1 MEGPFTRE
9 MLPLAVPSG
18 LAVRRT
24 RTEDGFR
31 DDPVAVRQLEV
42 IRRLLREADG
52 AVTATDTSREGQMV
66 ARNLY
71 DYLGFKGK
79 TERLWLSSLTDKAIR
94 EAFLDLRPDS
104 LYEGLYL
111 AGRARR
117 EADRIIGY
125 NASLALGM
133 AAGKKNHSLGRVQ
146 TPVLALVSRRY
157 LENRDFNAVPYYRL
171 ELSVL
176 KDGKE
181 LVFTCPEKYTQQQEA
196 VVARNR
202 IATSRVATVIHAE
215 RKETVEEPPLL
226 HDLASLQKEANLRM
240 GLTAGQTA
248 SALQRLYEGGYISY
262 PRTSCRYI
270 RKDMPEDM
278 PALLSL
284 LKDDPCFARH
294 AETPEGRELSARAA
308 DDDKVT
314 GHHAIIIT
322 ENIPGKLPLD
332 EQNLYR
338 MVAGRMLEA
347 FSGDCTK
354 EEADVRIECGGIL
367 FEAGYRRTVHAG
379 WKNVHDGTG
388 KEEDTMFPSWGQDE
402 VLPVTDISVRSVE
415 TCPVPLFTEA
425 SLLSEMER
433 CGLGTPSTRAGVIE
447 LLIARRY
454 VERQGCGL
462 LPTPKGLE
470 VYEAV
475 RDKLIADPEMT
486 ARWEKD
492 LQEIE
497 RGKLDADVFIQKVGK
512 YARQIVEELSAV
524 RFEHPGPPRHRCPK
538 CGMETLT
545 LHRKVARCGDPDC
558 AFLLFRTFNAREL
571 TDGEMLCLL
580 EGKKTDF
587 LPFVSRKGKPYEASL
602 KMDENYRIEMTFRDI
617 PVERQPLP
625 AGDPSVMQAADIPV
639 ETPHPG
645 QLP

>member
-1 MEGPFTRE
+1 

-18 LAVRRT
+18 LAVRQT

-31 DDPVAVRQLEV
+31 DDPVAVRQLE
-42 IRRLLREADG
+42 IIGRLLWEADG
-52 AVTATDTSREGQMV
+52 AVTATDTSREGQLV

-79 TERLWLSSLTDKAIR
+79 TERLWLSSLTDDTIR
-94 EAFLDLRPDS
+94 KAFLDLRPDS

-133 AAGKKNHSLGRVQ
+133 AAKRKNHSLGRVQ
-146 TPVLALVSRRY
+146 TPVLALISRRY
-157 LENRDFNAVPYYRL
+157 MENRDFNAVPYYRL

-181 LVFTCPEKYTQQQEA
+181 LVFTCPEKYMQQQEA
-196 VVARNR
+196 VAVRNR
-202 IATSRVATVIHAE
+202 IAASRAATVIQAE

-226 HDLASLQKEANLRM
+226 YDLASLQKEANLRM

-262 PRTSCRYI
+262 PRTSCRHI
-270 RKDMPEDM
+270 REDMLERM

-294 AETPEGRELSARAA
+294 AEALEGRKLSTRTA
-308 DDDKVT
+308 DDGKVT

-322 ENIPGKLPLD
+322 ESIPGKLPLD

-338 MVAGRMLEA
+338 MVAGRMLET
-347 FSGDCTK
+347 FSGDCTE
-354 EEADVRIECGGIL
+354 EEADVRIECGGNL

-379 WKNVHDGTG
+379 WKSVHNRAG
-388 KEEDTMFPSWGQDE
+388 KEEGTVFPFWEQGE
-402 VLPVTDISVRSVE
+402 VLPVTDISVRSGE
-415 TCPVPLFTEA
+415 TSPKPLFTEA

-433 CGLGTPSTRAGVIE
+433 YGLGTPSTRAGVIE

-454 VERQGCGL
+454 AERQGCGL

-475 RDKLIADPEMT
+475 RDKLIAAPEMT

-497 RGKLDADVFIQKVGK
+497 RGELDADVFIQKVEE
-512 YARQIVEELSAV
+512 YARQIVEELSKV
-524 RFEHPGPPRHRCPK
+524 RFEHPEPSLHRCPK
-538 CGMETLT
+538 CGMETLV

-571 TDGEMLCLL
+571 TDEEMLCLL

-587 LPFVSRKGKPYEASL
+587 LPFVSKKGRPYEASL
-602 KMDENYRIEMTFRDI
+602 KMDENYRIEMTFR
-617 PVERQPLP
+617 PPTER
-625 AGDPSVMQAADIPV
+625 
-639 ETPHPG
+639 
-645 QLP
+645 

>member
-1 MEGPFTRE
+1 

-31 DDPVAVRQLEV
+31 DAPVAVRQLEV

-181 LVFTCPEKYTQQQEA
+181 LVFTCPEKYMQQLGA
-196 VVARNR
+196 VAARNR
-202 IATSRVATVIHAE
+202 IAASRVATVIHAE

-270 RKDMPEDM
+270 RQDMPEDM

-294 AETPEGRELSARAA
+294 AETPEGRALSARAA
-308 DDDKVT
+308 DDGKVT

-415 TCPVPLFTEA
+415 TSPVPLFTEA

-497 RGKLDADVFIQKVGK
+497 RGELDADVFIQKVGK

-617 PVERQPLP
+617 PIERQPLP

>member
-1 MEGPFTRE
+1 
-9 MLPLAVPSG
+9 
-18 LAVRRT
+18 
-24 RTEDGFR
+24 
-31 DDPVAVRQLEV
+31 
-42 IRRLLREADG
+42 
-52 AVTATDTSREGQMV
+52 
-66 ARNLY
+66 
-71 DYLGFKGK
+71 
-79 TERLWLSSLTDKAIR
+79 
-94 EAFLDLRPDS
+94 
-104 LYEGLYL
+104 
-111 AGRARR
+111 
-117 EADRIIGY
+117 
-125 NASLALGM
+125 
-133 AAGKKNHSLGRVQ
+133 
-146 TPVLALVSRRY
+146 
-157 LENRDFNAVPYYRL
+157 
-171 ELSVL
+171 
-176 KDGKE
+176 
-181 LVFTCPEKYTQQQEA
+181 
-196 VVARNR
+196 
-202 IATSRVATVIHAE
+202 
-215 RKETVEEPPLL
+215 
-226 HDLASLQKEANLRM
+226 
-240 GLTAGQTA
+240 
-248 SALQRLYEGGYISY
+248 
-262 PRTSCRYI
+262 
-270 RKDMPEDM
+270 MPEDM

-538 CGMETLT
+538 FGMETLT

>member
-1 MEGPFTRE
+1 M
-9 MLPLAVPSG
+9 
-18 LAVRRT
+18 
-24 RTEDGFR
+24 
-31 DDPVAVRQLEV
+31 
-42 IRRLLREADG
+42 
-52 AVTATDTSREGQMV
+52 
-66 ARNLY
+66 
-71 DYLGFKGK
+71 
-79 TERLWLSSLTDKAIR
+79 
-94 EAFLDLRPDS
+94 
-104 LYEGLYL
+104 
-111 AGRARR
+111 
-117 EADRIIGY
+117 
-125 NASLALGM
+125 
-133 AAGKKNHSLGRVQ
+133 
-146 TPVLALVSRRY
+146 
-157 LENRDFNAVPYYRL
+157 
-171 ELSVL
+171 
-176 KDGKE
+176 
-181 LVFTCPEKYTQQQEA
+181 QQQEA
-196 VVARNR
+196 VAARNR
-202 IATSRVATVIHAE
+202 IAASRVATVIQAE

-270 RKDMPEDM
+270 RQDMPEDM

-308 DDDKVT
+308 DDGKVT

-379 WKNVHDGTG
+379 WKNVHNGTG

-497 RGKLDADVFIQKVGK
+497 RGELDADVFIQKVGK

>member
-1 MEGPFTRE
+1 
-9 MLPLAVPSG
+9 ML
-18 LAVRRT
+18 T
-24 RTEDGFR
+24 
-31 DDPVAVRQLEV
+31 
-42 IRRLLREADG
+42 
-52 AVTATDTSREGQMV
+52 
-66 ARNLY
+66 
-71 DYLGFKGK
+71 
-79 TERLWLSSLTDKAIR
+79 
-94 EAFLDLRPDS
+94 
-104 LYEGLYL
+104 
-111 AGRARR
+111 
-117 EADRIIGY
+117 
-125 NASLALGM
+125 
-133 AAGKKNHSLGRVQ
+133 
-146 TPVLALVSRRY
+146 
-157 LENRDFNAVPYYRL
+157 
-171 ELSVL
+171 
-176 KDGKE
+176 
-181 LVFTCPEKYTQQQEA
+181 
-196 VVARNR
+196 
-202 IATSRVATVIHAE
+202 
-215 RKETVEEPPLL
+215 
-226 HDLASLQKEANLRM
+226 
-240 GLTAGQTA
+240 
-248 SALQRLYEGGYISY
+248 
-262 PRTSCRYI
+262 
-270 RKDMPEDM
+270 
-278 PALLSL
+278 
-284 LKDDPCFARH
+284 
-294 AETPEGRELSARAA
+294 
-308 DDDKVT
+308 
-314 GHHAIIIT
+314 
-322 ENIPGKLPLD
+322 
-332 EQNLYR
+332 
-338 MVAGRMLEA
+338 
-347 FSGDCTK
+347 TK

-379 WKNVHDGTG
+379 WKNVHNGTG

-470 VYEAV
+470 VYKAV

-497 RGKLDADVFIQKVGK
+497 RGELDADVFIQKVGK

-617 PVERQPLP
+617 PIERQPLP

>member
-1 MEGPFTRE
+1 M
-9 MLPLAVPSG
+9 
-18 LAVRRT
+18 
-24 RTEDGFR
+24 
-31 DDPVAVRQLEV
+31 
-42 IRRLLREADG
+42 
-52 AVTATDTSREGQMV
+52 
-66 ARNLY
+66 
-71 DYLGFKGK
+71 
-79 TERLWLSSLTDKAIR
+79 
-94 EAFLDLRPDS
+94 
-104 LYEGLYL
+104 
-111 AGRARR
+111 
-117 EADRIIGY
+117 
-125 NASLALGM
+125 
-133 AAGKKNHSLGRVQ
+133 
-146 TPVLALVSRRY
+146 
-157 LENRDFNAVPYYRL
+157 
-171 ELSVL
+171 
-176 KDGKE
+176 
-181 LVFTCPEKYTQQQEA
+181 
-196 VVARNR
+196 
-202 IATSRVATVIHAE
+202 
-215 RKETVEEPPLL
+215 RK
-226 HDLASLQKEANLRM
+226 R
-240 GLTAGQTA
+240 
-248 SALQRLYEGGYISY
+248 
-262 PRTSCRYI
+262 
-270 RKDMPEDM
+270 
-278 PALLSL
+278 LLSL
-284 LKDDPCFARH
+284 LLLSICGSMLFAQEPLDIDDVEQVPLGDFTYQWRNICDRTPLHGKCRIILSYRSYTIAHFNKDGILDGLYEKYEDNHLVQKLTYVKGILRGKGYEYYTDGTVKKECVWNEQGKIDRLMIEYNRIGRTEWDYKNGEVDDPCFARH

>member
-1 MEGPFTRE
+1 MEGPLTRE
-9 MLPLAVPSG
+9 MLPLALPSG
-18 LAVRRT
+18 LAVRQT
-24 RTEDGFR
+24 RTEEGFR

-52 AVTATDTSREGQMV
+52 AVTATDTSREGQLV

-71 DYLGFKGK
+71 DYLGFKGE
-79 TERLWLSSLTDKAIR
+79 TERLWLSSLTEGAIR

-146 TPVLALVSRRY
+146 TPVLALISRRY
-157 LENRDFNAVPYYRL
+157 LESRDFTAVPYYRL
-171 ELSVL
+171 ELSAI

-181 LVFTCPEKYTQQQEA
+181 LVFTCPEKYTQQEA
-196 VVARNR
+196 VAARNR
-202 IATSRVATVIHAE
+202 IAASRVATVIQAE

-226 HDLASLQKEANLRM
+226 YDLASLQKEANLRM

-248 SALQRLYEGGYISY
+248 SILQRLYEGGYISY
-262 PRTSCRYI
+262 PRTSCRHI
-270 RKDMPEDM
+270 REDM
-278 PALLSL
+278 LEKVPALLSL
-284 LKDDPCFARH
+284 LKDNPRLARH
-294 AETPEGRELSARAA
+294 AEALEGRALPTRAA
-308 DDDKVT
+308 DDGKVS

-322 ENIPGKLPLD
+322 ESVPGKLPLD
-332 EQNLYR
+332 EQILYW
-338 MVAGRMLEA
+338 MIAGRMLEA
-347 FSGDCTK
+347 FSDDCTG
-354 EEADVRIECGGIL
+354 EDVNVCLECGGIR

-379 WKNVHDGTG
+379 WKSVYSETG
-388 KEEDTMFPSWGQDE
+388 KEEDTVFSSWEQGE
-402 VLPVTDISVRSVE
+402 VLPVTDISVRSEV
-415 TCPVPLFTEA
+415 TSPGPLFTEA
-425 SLLSEMER
+425 SLLSEMEWY
-433 CGLGTPSTRAGVIE
+433 GLGTPSTRAGVIE

-475 RDKLIADPEMT
+475 RDKLIAAPEMT

-492 LQEIE
+492 LLEIE
-497 RGKLDADVFIQKVGK
+497 RGGLDANVFIQKVEE
-512 YARQIVEELSAV
+512 YARQIVEELSKV
-524 RFEHPGPPRHRCPK
+524 RFEHPEPPRYRCPK

-571 TDGEMLCLL
+571 TDEEMLCLL

-587 LPFVSRKGKPYEASL
+587 LPFVSRKGRPYEASL
-602 KMDENYRIEMTFRDI
+602 KMDENYRIEMTFRDT

-625 AGDPSVMQAADIPV
+625 VGDPSIMQAADIPV
-639 ETPHPG
+639 ETPRPG

>member
-1 MEGPFTRE
+1 
-9 MLPLAVPSG
+9 
-18 LAVRRT
+18 
-24 RTEDGFR
+24 
-31 DDPVAVRQLEV
+31 
-42 IRRLLREADG
+42 
-52 AVTATDTSREGQMV
+52 MV

-181 LVFTCPEKYTQQQEA
+181 LVFTCPEKYMQQQEA
-196 VVARNR
+196 VAARNR
-202 IATSRVATVIHAE
+202 IAASRVATVIQAE

-270 RKDMPEDM
+270 RQDMPEDM
-278 PALLSL
+278 PVLLSL

-294 AETPEGRELSARAA
+294 AETPEGRALSARAA
-308 DDDKVT
+308 DDGKVT

-388 KEEDTMFPSWGQDE
+388 KEEDTMFPSWEQDE

-415 TCPVPLFTEA
+415 TCL
-425 SLLSEMER
+425 
-433 CGLGTPSTRAGVIE
+433 
-447 LLIARRY
+447 
-454 VERQGCGL
+454 
-462 LPTPKGLE
+462 
-470 VYEAV
+470 
-475 RDKLIADPEMT
+475 
-486 ARWEKD
+486 
-492 LQEIE
+492 
-497 RGKLDADVFIQKVGK
+497 
-512 YARQIVEELSAV
+512 
-524 RFEHPGPPRHRCPK
+524 
-538 CGMETLT
+538 
-545 LHRKVARCGDPDC
+545 
-558 AFLLFRTFNAREL
+558 
-571 TDGEMLCLL
+571 
-580 EGKKTDF
+580 
-587 LPFVSRKGKPYEASL
+587 
-602 KMDENYRIEMTFRDI
+602 
-617 PVERQPLP
+617 
-625 AGDPSVMQAADIPV
+625 
-639 ETPHPG
+639 
-645 QLP
+645 

>member
-1 MEGPFTRE
+1 M
-9 MLPLAVPSG
+9 
-18 LAVRRT
+18 
-24 RTEDGFR
+24 
-31 DDPVAVRQLEV
+31 
-42 IRRLLREADG
+42 
-52 AVTATDTSREGQMV
+52 
-66 ARNLY
+66 
-71 DYLGFKGK
+71 
-79 TERLWLSSLTDKAIR
+79 
-94 EAFLDLRPDS
+94 
-104 LYEGLYL
+104 
-111 AGRARR
+111 
-117 EADRIIGY
+117 
-125 NASLALGM
+125 
-133 AAGKKNHSLGRVQ
+133 
-146 TPVLALVSRRY
+146 
-157 LENRDFNAVPYYRL
+157 
-171 ELSVL
+171 
-176 KDGKE
+176 
-181 LVFTCPEKYTQQQEA
+181 QQQEA
-196 VVARNR
+196 VAARNR
-202 IATSRVATVIHAE
+202 IAASRVATVIQAE

-270 RKDMPEDM
+270 RQDMPEDM

-294 AETPEGRELSARAA
+294 AETPEGRALSARAA
-308 DDDKVT
+308 DDGKVT

-454 VERQGCGL
+454 VERQGCDL

-497 RGKLDADVFIQKVGK
+497 RGELDADVFIQKVGK

-524 RFEHPGPPRHRCPK
+524 RFEHPGLPRHRCPK

-571 TDGEMLCLL
+571 TDEEMLCLL

>member
-1 MEGPFTRE
+1 

-18 LAVRRT
+18 LAVRQT

-31 DDPVAVRQLEV
+31 DDPVAVKQLDV

-52 AVTATDTSREGQMV
+52 AVTATDTSREGQLV

-71 DYLGFKGK
+71 DYLGFKGE
-79 TERLWLSSLTDKAIR
+79 TERLWLSSLTDDAIR
-94 EAFLDLRPDS
+94 KAFLDLRPDR
-104 LYEGLYL
+104 LYEGPYL
-111 AGRARR
+111 AGWARR

-133 AAGKKNHSLGRVQ
+133 AAKRKNHSLGRVQ
-146 TPVLALVSRRY
+146 TPVLALISRRY

-181 LVFTCPEKYTQQQEA
+181 LVFTCPEKYMQQQA
-196 VVARNR
+196 VAARNR
-202 IATSRVATVIHAE
+202 IAASRVATVIQAE

-226 HDLASLQKEANLRM
+226 YDLASLQKKANLRM

-262 PRTSCRYI
+262 PRTSCRHI
-270 RKDMPEDM
+270 REDMLERM

-294 AETPEGRELSARAA
+294 AEALEGRKLSARTA
-308 DDDKVT
+308 DDGKVT

-322 ENIPGKLPLD
+322 ESIPGKLPLD
-332 EQNLYR
+332 EQDLYR

-379 WKNVHDGTG
+379 WKNVHNGAG
-388 KEEDTMFPSWGQDE
+388 KKEDTVFPFWEQDE
-402 VLPVTDISVRSVE
+402 VLPVTDISVRSEV
-415 TCPVPLFTEA
+415 TSPGPLFTEA
-425 SLLSEMER
+425 SLLSEMEWY
-433 CGLGTPSTRAGVIE
+433 GLGTPSTRACVIE

-454 VERQGCGL
+454 VERQGRGL

-497 RGKLDADVFIQKVGK
+497 RGELDADVFIQKVEE
-512 YARQIVEELSAV
+512 YARQIVKELSEV
-524 RFEHPGPPRHRCPK
+524 RFEHPEPSRHRCPK

-571 TDGEMLCLL
+571 TDEEMLCLL

-587 LPFVSRKGKPYEASL
+587 LPFVSRKGRPYEASL
-602 KMDENYRIEMTFRDI
+602 KMDENYRIGMTFRDT

-639 ETPHPG
+639 ETPRPG

>member
-1 MEGPFTRE
+1 

-18 LAVRRT
+18 LAVRQT

-31 DDPVAVRQLEV
+31 DDPVAVRQLE
-42 IRRLLREADG
+42 IIGRLLREADG
-52 AVTATDTSREGQMV
+52 AVTATDTSREGQLV

-79 TERLWLSSLTDKAIR
+79 TERLWLSSLTDDAIR
-94 EAFLDLRPDS
+94 KAFLDLRPDS

-133 AAGKKNHSLGRVQ
+133 AAKRKNHSLGRVQ
-146 TPVLALVSRRY
+146 TPVLALISRRY

-196 VVARNR
+196 VAVRNR
-202 IATSRVATVIHAE
+202 IAASRAATVIQAE

-226 HDLASLQKEANLRM
+226 YDLASLQKEANLRM

-262 PRTSCRYI
+262 PRTSCRHI
-270 RKDMPEDM
+270 REDM
-278 PALLSL
+278 LERMPTLLSL
-284 LKDDPCFARH
+284 LKDDPCFARY
-294 AETPEGRELSARAA
+294 AEALEGRKLSIRTA
-308 DDDKVT
+308 DDGKVT

-322 ENIPGKLPLD
+322 ESIPGKLPLD

-347 FSGDCTK
+347 FSGDCTE
-354 EEADVRIECGGIL
+354 EEADIRIEYGGSL

-379 WKNVHDGTG
+379 WKSVHNRAG
-388 KEEDTMFPSWGQDE
+388 KEEDTVFPFWEQGE
-402 VLPVTDISVRSVE
+402 VLPVTDISVRSGE
-415 TCPVPLFTEA
+415 TSPEPLFTEA

-433 CGLGTPSTRAGVIE
+433 YGLGTPSTRAGVIE

-475 RDKLIADPEMT
+475 GDKLIAAPEMT

-497 RGKLDADVFIQKVGK
+497 RGELDADVFIQKVEE
-512 YARQIVEELSAV
+512 YARQIVSI
-524 RFEHPGPPRHRCPK
+524 R
-538 CGMETLT
+538 
-545 LHRKVARCGDPDC
+545 
-558 AFLLFRTFNAREL
+558 
-571 TDGEMLCLL
+571 
-580 EGKKTDF
+580 
-587 LPFVSRKGKPYEASL
+587 
-602 KMDENYRIEMTFRDI
+602 
-617 PVERQPLP
+617 
-625 AGDPSVMQAADIPV
+625 
-639 ETPHPG
+639 
-645 QLP
+645 